1 MNGGRHREPIT
12 AEGCVSAIGW
22 FIGAFF
28 ALSLTGVSVA
38 WFFSAPDVC
47 AEFGTVQVIEETKDQ
62 QPILVDMQVC
72 RKYVKSPV
80 PSPFWRTWEW
90 ITR

>member
-1 MNGGRHREPIT
+1 MNGGRHGPPIT

-28 ALSLTGVSVA
+28 ALALTGEFLV

-62 QPILVDMQVC
+62 QDILVDKQVC
-72 RKYVKSPV
+72 KKYVKSPV
-80 PSPFWRTWEW
+80 PSPFWRTLDW
-90 ITR
+90 ITQ